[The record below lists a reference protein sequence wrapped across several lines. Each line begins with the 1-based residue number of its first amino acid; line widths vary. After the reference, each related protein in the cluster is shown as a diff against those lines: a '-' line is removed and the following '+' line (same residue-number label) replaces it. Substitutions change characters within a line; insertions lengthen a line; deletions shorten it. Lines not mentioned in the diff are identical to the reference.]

1 MPQIGDVVILD
12 GVRTA
17 VGSYGGSLASMRP
30 IETGTL
36 VAKEAIQRSGVE
48 AAEVDHAVF
57 GHIVTTGDEDVYL
70 SRAVA
75 LNAGMAESSKAM
87 NVNRL
92 CGSAIQSIVSATQ
105 LLALGDSKIALA
117 GGAESMSNGVYFLDK
132 ARFGYRMGHGEVK
145 DIMLAALHDP
155 FKKEHMGITAERIA
169 DRYGFSREE
178 MDAYAVE
185 SHVRAKNA
193 IEAGYFK
200 DQILPVSVKQGRKQF
215 VFDQDEHVRFD
226 ASLEGMA
233 KLRPAFR
240 KEGSVTAGNA
250 SGVNDGAAAL
260 VLSTMDE
267 ASKRNLKPR
276 ARIVSYG
283 FGGVDPDVMG
293 LGPICAVPEAMA
305 KAGLSVADMD
315 VIESN
320 EAFAVQ
326 AMAVAK
332 DLEFD
337 PAKVN
342 PNGGAVALGHPVGAT
357 GSIIT
362 LKLLSELER
371 TGGRYGLAT
380 MCIGGGQGI
389 ALIIER
395 LG

>member
-1 MPQIGDVVILD
+1 MPHIGDVVIVD

-17 VGSYGGSLASMRP
+17 VGTYGGSLASMRP

-36 VAKEAIQRSGVE
+36 VAQEAIRRSGVE
-48 AAEVDHAVF
+48 AEEVDHSVF
-57 GHIVTTGDEDVYL
+57 GHIVATGDEDVYL
-70 SRAVA
+70 SRAIG
-75 LNAGMAESSKAM
+75 LNAGLPQSSKAM

-92 CGSAIQSIVSATQ
+92 CGSAIQSIVSVAQ
-105 LLALGDSKIALA
+105 MIALGDSTIALA

-132 ARFGYRMGHGEVK
+132 ARFGYRMGHGELR
-145 DIMLAALHDP
+145 DLMLAALHDP

-169 DRYGFSREE
+169 ERYGFTREE
-178 MDAYAVE
+178 IDAFAVE
-185 SHVRAKNA
+185 SHRRAIKA

-215 VFDQDEHVRFD
+215 VFEQDEHVRAD
-226 ASLEGMA
+226 ASTEGMA
-233 KLRPAFR
+233 KLRPAF
-240 KEGSVTAGNA
+240 KKDGVITAGNS
-250 SGVNDGAAAL
+250 SGVNDGAAAM
-260 VLSTMDE
+260 VLTSQQE
-267 ASKRNLKPR
+267 AEKRGLKPR

-283 FGGVDPDVMG
+283 FGGVDPEVMG
-293 LGPICAVPEAMA
+293 LGPVCAVPDAMA
-305 KAGLSVADMD
+305 KAGLRVSDMD

-320 EAFAVQ
+320 EAFAAQ

-362 LKLLSELER
+362 IKLMNELER
-371 TGGRYGLAT
+371 TQGRYGLAT

-395 LG
+395 LS